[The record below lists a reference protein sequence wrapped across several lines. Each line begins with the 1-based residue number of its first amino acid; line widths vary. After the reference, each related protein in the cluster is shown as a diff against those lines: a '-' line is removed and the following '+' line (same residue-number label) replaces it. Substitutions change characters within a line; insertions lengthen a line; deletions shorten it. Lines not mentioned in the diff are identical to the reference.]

1 MVSGRDLRRNLLH
14 PEGETHCL
22 RGMEAETH
30 TIPDEPWKAQ
40 TGAGKGGIFRGLVE
54 GRHGRGG
61 PKDLIIL
68 LHHCMNLVYLV

>member
-40 TGAGKGGIFRGLVE
+40 TVNGQVLVKGT
-54 GRHGRGG
+54 
-61 PKDLIIL
+61 
-68 LHHCMNLVYLV
+68 YLEDSLKVGMDVVGQRT